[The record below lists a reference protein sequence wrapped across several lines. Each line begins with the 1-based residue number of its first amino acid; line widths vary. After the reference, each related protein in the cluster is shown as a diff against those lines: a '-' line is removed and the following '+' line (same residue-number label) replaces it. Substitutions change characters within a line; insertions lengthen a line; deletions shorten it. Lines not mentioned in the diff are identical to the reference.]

1 MLGAF
6 VIFVPTVNNKQ
17 KKFEICI
24 CADEGEAGGSED
36 YPHLQGEEENT
47 LEDSKED
54 ETADG
59 KGDPFVPLFRNTIAV
74 LRIQNR
80 CLFDPGSRIR
90 KSFFQDPGSQTHTL
104 KA

>member
-1 MLGAF
+1 
-6 VIFVPTVNNKQ
+6 V
-17 KKFEICI
+17 

-59 KGDPFVPLFRNTIAV
+59 KGDQFVPVFQKSNSIFSSSVVDLDLN
-74 LRIQNR
+74 LQ
-80 CLFDPGSRIR
+80 FDADPDSDPNPICIIIHVG
-90 KSFFQDPGSQTHTL
+90 KSEN
-104 KA
+104 